1 MHLLGQLSLLSAL
14 FSAPAPKSVEPQIV
28 EAALYKNGL
37 SAIVRSVDIPANS
50 EVMLGSVRPSIGGTF
65 WISGQNG
72 LVLDSIVNTTVKG
85 KVQVA
90 ASNIGQLI
98 TLNVGK
104 NVTLKTRHG
113 EFTGTL
119 VAANGS
125 TAQDPRNMSGMTLLK
140 TDKGTMALNMSDI
153 EFAIFPDGPN
163 STFET
168 ETTSRG
174 VVVKS
179 KAGGKMLIYSVES
192 GLTWLP
198 MYRIELINKDTL
210 KLTMRTSVVNELGN
224 LNGANVGFVAGV
236 PNLANTSSMDPFTLL
251 DVAQFNDD
259 VRFRREGGSRGA
271 MQNVAAPGAFG
282 GGGFDAAFDE
292 NLNQGVSAGELYFYK
307 KSGVNLKLG
316 DKGYFN
322 LLEGTMKYSTL
333 YRMELPEE
341 SPNEVIP
348 SWQTLRFKNTTSTP
362 FTSGIASVYSANQLL
377 LGQDQ
382 LTYSAA
388 GVDADLRIARAND
401 VAGVLTVTE
410 ASRKMIQVRRSSNDF
425 VDRPLVNRK
434 GIVALINLKKEAVK
448 LEVKTSLQG
457 KVLTASND
465 AKITTQTILSD
476 PYNVSSSIT
485 WTLDLK
491 PGEKIEISYDYE
503 RLLP

>member
-1 MHLLGQLSLLSAL
+1 MQLLGQLSLLSAL
-14 FSAPAPKSVEPQIV
+14 IAAPAPKSVEPQII

-65 WISGQNG
+65 WISGQKG
-72 LVLDSIVNTTVKG
+72 LVLDSIVNTTVEG

-90 ASNIGQLI
+90 AANIGQLI

-104 NVTLKTRHG
+104 KVTLKTRHG
-113 EFTGTL
+113 EFSGTI
-119 VAANGS
+119 VSATNKAE
-125 TAQDPRNMSGMTLLK
+125 TDIRNMSSMTLLK
-140 TDKGTMALNMSDI
+140 TEKGTMALNMSDI
-153 EFAIFPDGPN
+153 EFAIFPDSMN
-163 STFET
+163 TTFET
-168 ETTSRG
+168 QTTSRG

-192 GLTWLP
+192 GLTWVP
-198 MYRIELINKDTL
+198 MYRLELLDKESL

-224 LNGANVGFVAGV
+224 LSGANVGFVAGA

-251 DVAQFNDD
+251 EIAQFDD
-259 VRFRREGGSRGA
+259 QARFRREGGSRGA
-271 MQNVAAPGAFG
+271 MQNMAAPGAMG

-292 NLNQGVSAGELYFYK
+292 NINQGMSAGELYFYK

-348 SWQTLRFKNTTSTP
+348 SWQTLRFKNTTGTP
-362 FTSGIASVYSANQLL
+362 FTSGIASVYSKEQLL

-382 LTYSAA
+382 LAYSAS
-388 GVDADLRIARAND
+388 GVDADLKIARAND

-410 ASRKMIQVRRSSNDF
+410 NDRKMIQVRRSSNDF

-434 GIVALINLKKEAVK
+434 GKVALINLKKEAVK
-448 LEVKTSLQG
+448 LEVTTSLQG
-457 KVLTASND
+457 KVKSASND

-476 PYNVSSSIT
+476 PYNVNSQIT
-485 WTLDLK
+485 WTLNLK
-491 PGEKIEISYDYE
+491 PGEKMEISYDYE

>member
-1 MHLLGQLSLLSAL
+1 
-14 FSAPAPKSVEPQIV
+14 
-28 EAALYKNGL
+28 
-37 SAIVRSVDIPANS
+37 
-50 EVMLGSVRPSIGGTF
+50 
-65 WISGQNG
+65 
-72 LVLDSIVNTTVKG
+72 
-85 KVQVA
+85 
-90 ASNIGQLI
+90 
-98 TLNVGK
+98 
-104 NVTLKTRHG
+104 
-113 EFTGTL
+113 
-119 VAANGS
+119 
-125 TAQDPRNMSGMTLLK
+125 
-140 TDKGTMALNMSDI
+140 
-153 EFAIFPDGPN
+153 
-163 STFET
+163 
-168 ETTSRG
+168 
-174 VVVKS
+174 
-179 KAGGKMLIYSVES
+179 
-192 GLTWLP
+192 
-198 MYRIELINKDTL
+198 
-210 KLTMRTSVVNELGN
+210 
-224 LNGANVGFVAGV
+224 
-236 PNLANTSSMDPFTLL
+236 MDPFTLL